1 MASPRPSDRAA
12 AHRQPDL
19 FDRRASYGAE
29 RARVPVDRGPGI
41 TAKRLTDG
49 ELIAI
54 LPEANL
60 SNVEALCAEVVSRSL
75 HDAVPA
81 LESLWRR
88 FVGFGIRVPFVEQRA
103 VLSTLG
109 RIDADAAQAGLR
121 AIILSKSLPASLLPC
136 ALRAAAQAGLALPAA
151 FVAPLLSHADA
162 AVREPVFALAAKSGV
177 GGDLLRDGLTDPASS
192 VRRLAAITMGARG
205 DAEAREGLI
214 AELATNP
221 SLEVIEA
228 LAAIGD
234 DDAIV
239 HLGRCAERHP
249 AFAGAVVDMLRDMES
264 EKAERLARHLQRGWP
279 ATRSGKR

>member
-1 MASPRPSDRAA
+1 MSSTRPSDRAA
-12 AHRQPDL
+12 ADRQSDL

-29 RARVPVDRGPGI
+29 RVRAPINRDAGI
-41 TAKRLTDG
+41 TASRLTDG

-109 RIDADAAQAGLR
+109 RIEADAARAALR
-121 AIILSKSLPASLLPC
+121 EIILSKSLPASLLPL
-136 ALRAAAQAGLALPAA
+136 ALQAAAQVGLALPTA
-151 FVAPLLSHADA
+151 FVAPLLSHPDA
-162 AVREPVFALAAKSGV
+162 AVREPAFALSPKAGV
-177 GGDLLRDGLTDPASS
+177 GGDLLRDGLTDPSSS
-192 VRRLAAITMGARG
+192 VRRLAAIAMGARS
-205 DAEAREGLI
+205 DANARDGLTT
-214 AELATNP
+214 ELATNP
-221 SLEVIEA
+221 SLEAIEA

-249 AFAGAVVDMLRDMES
+249 ALAATIVDMLRDFENPN
-264 EKAERLARHLQRGWP
+264 AERLARHLERGHL
-279 ATRSGKR
+279 ARGSGER

>member
-1 MASPRPSDRAA
+1 MSSRRPSDRAA
-12 AHRQPDL
+12 ADGQPDL

-29 RARVPVDRGPGI
+29 RVRVPIDRDAGM
-41 TAKRLTDG
+41 TASRLTDG

-60 SNVEALCAEVVSRSL
+60 SNVETLCAEVVSRSL

-109 RIDADAAQAGLR
+109 RIDADAARAALR
-121 AIILSKSLPASLLPC
+121 EIILSKSLPASLLPF
-136 ALRAAAQAGLALPAA
+136 ALRAAAQAGLTLPTA
-151 FVAPLLSHADA
+151 FVAPLLSHPDA
-162 AVREPVFALAAKSGV
+162 AVREPAFALSPKAGV
-177 GGDLLRDGLTDPASS
+177 GGDLLRDGLTDSLSS
-192 VRRLAAITMGARG
+192 VRRLAAIAMGVRG
-205 DAEAREGLI
+205 DADARDGLI
-214 AELATNP
+214 AEMASNP

-234 DDAIV
+234 DDVIV

-249 AFAGAVVDMLRDMES
+249 ALAGAIVDVLRDMES
-264 EKAERLARHLQRGWP
+264 AKADRLLRHLERGHL
-279 ATRSGKR
+279 ATGSGER